1 MSSIVVRNYR
11 DADLPSI
18 VRLYDLD
25 GIEAPY
31 FLKDKNYISYFISHP
46 GVRQDSIFVA
56 ASEHGIEG
64 LAIIA
69 IVQRSYTVGR
79 IIELRAREVPVAN
92 ALLQKAIEYCRDNSV
107 DAVEISPPTSLD
119 SDNTFADWLRMDQ
132 GGVLM
137 AKPLSLLPLLQAVF
151 NTEAGPEIKV
161 RKSFLFACDTETV
174 EVKITRTEVSIIE
187 RDKSWEG
194 SDNTILIRVS
204 LKTLLEMIFGL
215 TKPCVA
221 LLTGRVK
228 IRNIGSFIPAM
239 MMLRAIRIK
248 NPWTVAIA
256 DER

>member
-18 VRLYDLD
+18 VRLYGLD

-31 FLKDKNYISYFISHP
+31 FLKDKNYISYFTSYP
-46 GVRQDSIFVA
+46 GVREDSIFVA

-79 IIELRAREVPVAN
+79 IIELWARETAVVN
-92 ALLQKAIEYCRDNSV
+92 ALLQKAMEYCRDNSV
-107 DAVEISPPTSLD
+107 DAVEISPPTFLD
-119 SDNTFADWLRMDQ
+119 SGDTFADWLRIDQ

-151 NTEAGPEIKV
+151 NTEVAKEIKAG
-161 RKSFLFACDTETV
+161 KGFLFVCDDEAI
-174 EVKITRTEVSIIE
+174 EVNISETEVNIFE
-187 RDKSWEG
+187 RAKLGED
-194 SDNTILIRVS
+194 SDDTILIKGS
-204 LKTLLEMIFGL
+204 LKTLLQIVFGL
-215 TKPCVA
+215 TSPYMA
-221 LLTGRVK
+221 LLTGRLKTRGVRSI
-228 IRNIGSFIPAM
+228 IRTM
-239 MMLRAIRIK
+239 KMLRAIRINK
-248 NPWTVAIA
+248 SWTVAIV